1 VFLYI
6 YSFLTFLFF
15 LLFFPFI
22 VILSFKS
29 KYRRSLPARFWLWRN
44 TPLKPYGVWFHVCS
58 FGEARAVKPLVET
71 VDTET
76 LRMTTTTQTGMS
88 VIKSYTPQSRYLPFE
103 PLLWFWMRPQKVL
116 VVFEAELWY
125 LLFALAKRKGA
136 HTMLVNARI
145 SERSYPKYERFVWFY
160 RRLFA
165 HVDEVFAQSEADK
178 KRLEALG
185 AKNITVTG
193 NIKLAQLPEVTRMY
207 DKPSLLTVCAA
218 STHEGEEELILE
230 AFAALKRNEPEA
242 VLLLVPRHPE
252 RFDEVARILGTF
264 ASRYDWKTARFA
276 REGMANDADVILVDA
291 MGELVN
297 CYAISDVVI
306 LGGSFVP
313 VGGHN
318 AAEAAQ
324 FGCRIISGEHIFNQR
339 DIFGAI
345 EGIRIVPSEALV
357 DTLINAASLP
367 RTRITGKSDIETLY
381 RAIARAAGE
390 GAE

>member
-1 VFLYI
+1 
-6 YSFLTFLFF
+6 
-15 LLFFPFI
+15 
-22 VILSFKS
+22 
-29 KYRRSLPARFWLWRN
+29 
-44 TPLKPYGVWFHVCS
+44 
-58 FGEARAVKPLVET
+58 
-71 VDTET
+71 
-76 LRMTTTTQTGMS
+76 
-88 VIKSYTPQSRYLPFE
+88 
-103 PLLWFWMRPQKVL
+103 
-116 VVFEAELWY
+116 
-125 LLFALAKRKGA
+125 
-136 HTMLVNARI
+136 
-145 SERSYPKYERFVWFY
+145 
-160 RRLFA
+160 LFA

-193 NIKLAQLPEVTRMY
+193 NIKLAQLPEATRMY
-207 DKPSLLTVCAA
+207 EKPSSLTVCAA

-252 RFDEVARILGTF
+252 RFDEVARMLGTF

-276 REGMANDADVILVDA
+276 QEGMANDADVILVDA
-291 MGELVN
+291 LGELVN

-313 VGGHN
+313 AGGHN

-345 EGIRIVPSEALV
+345 EGIVCIDVKKLKTALCEYDTIAPARIVGRCDMSV
-357 DTLINAASLP
+357 IYAAIHKHL
-367 RTRITGKSDIETLY
+367 
-381 RAIARAAGE
+381 
-390 GAE
+390 